1 MLSFDPFSE
10 RYFDDPFPIYARRR
24 DKTPALYMEEYDC
37 FFLSRFQDVWDA
49 VSKHCRPHCGRN
61 TPGYLQVFNGDRNSV
76 QRP

>member
-10 RYFDDPFPIYARRR
+10 RYFDDPFPIYARLR

-49 VSKHCRPHCGRN
+49 VSNPAFSHRRG
-61 TPGYLQVFNGDRNSV
+61 TTSM
-76 QRP
+76 